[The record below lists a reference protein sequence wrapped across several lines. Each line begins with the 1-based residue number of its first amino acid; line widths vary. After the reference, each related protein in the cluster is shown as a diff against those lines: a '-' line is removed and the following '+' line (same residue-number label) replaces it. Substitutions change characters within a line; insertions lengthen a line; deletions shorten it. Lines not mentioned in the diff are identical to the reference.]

1 MHLLN
6 RLRPLIILLFTLT
19 AGSISMAAAADTVIV
34 GTITAIDREKRELIV
49 SPVHAARVAG
59 ETGSTSSVHVRLEWD
74 PGPENPFDGLLP
86 GCAIQGNDVR
96 ITGIYDRNK
105 VFQAAAIHG
114 CGAGDF
120 SDNTGVRYRL
130 NRARGAC
137 AAP

>member
-1 MHLLN
+1 MRLLKY
-6 RLRPLIILLFTLT
+6 LRPLIILLFTLT
-19 AGSISMAAAADTVIV
+19 AGSISVAAAADTSIV

-49 SPVHAARVAG
+49 SPVHAARATG
-59 ETGSTSSVHVRLEWD
+59 ETPSTAPVHVRLEWD
-74 PGPENPFDGLLP
+74 PGPQSPFGGLLP
-86 GCAIQGNDVR
+86 GCAVQGNDVR

-105 VFQAAAIHG
+105 IFLADTIHG